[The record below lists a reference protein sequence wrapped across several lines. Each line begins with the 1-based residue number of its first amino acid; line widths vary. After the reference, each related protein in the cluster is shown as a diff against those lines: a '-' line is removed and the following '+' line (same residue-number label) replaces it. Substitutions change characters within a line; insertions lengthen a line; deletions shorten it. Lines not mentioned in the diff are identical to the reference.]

1 MEVERKRTK
10 LRKSLQLYLSKK
22 LKKIPPIH
30 IPSSAIPTNI
40 TSTRLLNAC
49 RFPRTQSLD
58 LDGDQVATDGDSKDQ
73 AATLSDVD
81 RFLFDNFRSLYIHDN
96 DKDPCFPSSSGTST
110 SLVDE
115 TQPTAETSS
124 SSELVAEDIKDSRPG
139 EESGDSTAI
148 VVFSMDPYTDFRRSM
163 QNMIKMHHGS
173 ISQPLD
179 WDFLEELLF
188 YYLQLNEQAVHKHIL
203 KAFADLT
210 AGTRQGR
217 PSNGKAHWT
226 DKSMSSDK
234 NQTAANSIP
243 ASGRLTLRSE
253 EALSRKNRVKPWT
266 TSPYFE

>member
-1 MEVERKRTK
+1 LESKLLVQREMEDDRKRTK

-40 TSTRLLNAC
+40 TSARILNAC
-49 RFPRTQSLD
+49 RFPRTPSLD
-58 LDGDQVATDGDSKDQ
+58 LDGDLAAITNDQ

-81 RFLFDNFRSLYIHDN
+81 RFLFDNFRSLYIHD
-96 DKDPCFPSSSGTST
+96 DDPCFPASSGTST
-110 SLVDE
+110 TLGEE
-115 TQPTAETSS
+115 TQPTADTSCS
-124 SSELVAEDIKDSRPG
+124 FESVEDIKEARPREVSVDG
-139 EESGDSTAI
+139 TAI

-188 YYLQLNEQAVHKHIL
+188 YYLQLNDQTAHKHIL

-210 AGTRQGR
+210 AGTRKCS
-217 PSNGKAHWT
+217 PSKGKAPWT
-226 DKSMSSDK
+226 NKSV
-234 NQTAANSIP
+234 
-243 ASGRLTLRSE
+243 R
-253 EALSRKNRVKPWT
+253 SRK
-266 TSPYFE
+266 Y